1 MKAIVPGSK
10 KIGVTIKKRSGS
22 VPNTGAWQQEEGV
35 VVQEGVAAVD
45 HSVVAADLDE
55 RTAPS
60 LRSCGPTLGMLTD
73 AGADW
78 HRPKRLLDEGSN
90 VHMRVIDEIRGV
102 LFSSDLVRWA
112 SCLGINVINHTA
124 GGRSEER
131 RSAASSPYSAVFR
144 WLLQEKLGET
154 WTSAPPP
161 PKRSLTGPR
170 RALDSGQP
178 RKRTRTCFGGTSA
191 KKNCDGWWELLPEK
205 EASGA

>member
-1 MKAIVPGSK
+1 VERERAQH
-10 KIGVTIKKRSGS
+10 RRR
-22 VPNTGAWQQEEGV
+22 ARQQEEKGV

-124 GGRSEER
+124 GGRQRGATECGII
-131 RSAASSPYSAVFR
+131 AVFSCVS
-144 WLLQEKLGET
+144 LVAAGEA
-154 WTSAPPP
+154 WRDVDVSA
-161 PKRSLTGPR
+161 SASEADLTGPR
-170 RALDSGQP
+170 RARDSGQP